1 MAENSNV
8 SQLTGG
14 TPTAGELQPGKLT
27 QKDELQPGKIN
38 GKKEIVGGLLYTPTY
53 YGVRSVNGK
62 TGDVILEPSDIGA
75 ASSEVLETHVQDTSV
90 HITENERAAWN
101 QCLIGAVNAE
111 ESLTFWHAEDVI

>member
-27 QKDELQPGKIN
+27 QKDELQPGTIT
-38 GKKEIVGGLLYTPTY
+38 GKKEVVGGLLYTPTY

-62 TGDVILEPSDIGA
+62 MGEVTLDAADVGA
-75 ASSEVLETHVQDTSV
+75 ASTEDFESHVQNTTV

>member
-14 TPTAGELQPGKLT
+14 TPTAGELQPGKLA
-27 QKDELQPGKIN
+27 QKNELQPGKLDGQKSIL
-38 GKKEIVGGLLYTPTY
+38 GGQLFTPTLL
-53 YGVRSVNGK
+53 GVRSVNGK
-62 TGDVILEPSDIGA
+62 TGDVVLEPSDIGA
-75 ASSEVLETHVQDTSV
+75 VSSEDFESHVQNTTV